1 MKNKNLLITGSGLC
15 LLFTLF
21 FGCGERS
28 GEKEYNKAM
37 ASWQHGDLSRAQ
49 GQMQKA
55 IRKLSN
61 KEKRALANNQLGIIL
76 WTLDKKEES
85 VQKFSE
91 SCRLSGELTGANMN
105 RGMALYYTGHQDQAR
120 FEFTKIIGEQPRNAL
135 AHTFTGLIYIQQKE
149 WKKATSEIAIGLK
162 ENPSDP
168 AGHNALA
175 LAQLHLNPGS
185 DNAVARLKQIVA
197 TYPDYTPA
205 IYNLAVIY
213 DQWRH
218 DDTRAV
224 EWYQKYLKKAE
235 AGGEQTSSA
244 NQAIARLKRTTSENA
259 EQASKQTN
267 PEAATQYIAAG
278 SKLHAAKNYTQA
290 IRQYEKAIEADP
302 TQVTAHYY
310 MGLSYYELKKF
321 PEAIRAYTDALKMD
335 PKDADARYMLVLTY
349 GQQKR
354 WNEAEREA
362 KALKLIDQERGEAM
376 LKYVSNARKQ

>member
-105 RGMALYYTGHQDQAR
+105 RGMALYYTGQLDQAR

-149 WKKATSEIAIGLK
+149 WKKATAEMAIGLK

-175 LAQLHLNPGS
+175 LAQLHLNTAS

-218 DDTRAV
+218 DGTSAI
-224 EWYQKYLKKAE
+224 EWYQKYLKKAG
-235 AGGEQTSSA
+235 AGAEQSSSA
-244 NQAIARLKRTTSENA
+244 NQALARLKRTSSENA
-259 EQASKQTN
+259 GRPPRQAN
-267 PEAATQYIAAG
+267 PEAAAQYIAAG
-278 SKLHAAKNYTQA
+278 SKLHTAKNYTQA
-290 IRQYEKAIEADP
+290 IRQYEKALEADP
-302 TQVTAHYY
+302 AQATAHYY

-321 PEAIRAYTDALKMD
+321 TEAIRAYTDALKMD
-335 PKDADARYMLVLTY
+335 PKDANARYMLVLTY

-354 WNEAEREA
+354 WNEAESEA
-362 KALKLIDQERGEAM
+362 KALKLVDRERGEAM
-376 LKYVSNARKQ
+376 LKYISNARKP